1 MCENL
6 SSLISTLEF
15 RNYFQAKG
23 HLIARGGRVILKKNK
38 FVFIFSEKNK
48 IILIFSEK
56 NKMFLILVKKIN
68 YSLSGQYLRILNMKK
83 I

>member
-1 MCENL
+1 MENQ
-6 SSLISTLEF
+6 LI
-15 RNYFQAKG
+15 
-23 HLIARGGRVILKKNK
+23 RGRPFNSQVILKKNK
-38 FVFIFSEKNK
+38 FVLIFSEKNK
-48 IILIFSEK
+48 IILIFIEK